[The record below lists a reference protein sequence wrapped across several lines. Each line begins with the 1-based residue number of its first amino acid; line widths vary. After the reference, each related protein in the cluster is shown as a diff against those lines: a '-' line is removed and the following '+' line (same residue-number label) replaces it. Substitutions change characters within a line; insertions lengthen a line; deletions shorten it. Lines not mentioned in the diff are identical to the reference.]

1 MYCYFKGDNLSCI
14 LSSIKSGCFVIS
26 RETTSSVT
34 EVQSNQDVLL
44 FKVISRETTS
54 PVVKSKQ
61 YVL

>member
-54 PVVKSKQ
+54 PVV
-61 YVL
+61 